1 MDEKVYFIQEQGKLP
16 KELDDFKSYFC
27 KGNKLAFVGKFVSKE
42 DKIVVYSC
50 PKYIDKG
57 TFEKAQNGD
66 ETARKTIISHIEL
79 ILNVLRKMERKK
91 DNVNSENIFSAWNSE
106 TNENV
111 VEKISL
117 AEYIMEDYLNH
128 GLYYENRRI
137 TGRQPKGRI
146 SWNRTVQKITPYID
160 GDDILYMKLIRKYK
174 INDYSQLITRIHAS
188 AVCYAYELIKHF
200 GKFKN
205 ISLPETVLV
214 KEEDLPQCVGLIRQY
229 MRSSFS
235 NRDIF
240 LFRALEAWCKSTRY
254 YERLIFGTTSFEL
267 VWQNVNDRVFG
278 NKSEKD
284 SDNPTYY
291 FYLENGQTDNFQGTG
306 NSQVD
311 TMYIDDKKVAVFDS
325 KYYVLPKY
333 PPNSDIAKQIGYL
346 DQIRKDYP
354 DDYQYSNSFLLPSFT
369 KKYLSGIGCESFEH
383 LASDTD
389 DWNEKWFNISGY
401 AVRGKFKSDNRKKT
415 SDNQIDDKYSHVLVI
430 HVDPDKVYEKY
441 LKDEKISPK
450 EIEDIL
456 IKYQNK

>member
-128 GLYYENRRI
+128 GLYYENQKI

-146 SWNRTVQKITPYID
+146 SWNRTVRKITPYID

-174 INDYSQLITRIHAS
+174 INDYSQLVTKIHAS

-205 ISLPETVLV
+205 ISLPETVPI
-214 KEEDLPQCVGLIRQY
+214 KEKELPQCVGLIRQY

-240 LFRALEAWCKSTRY
+240 LFRALEAWCKSTRH

-278 NKSEKD
+278 NGNKSEKN
-284 SDNPTYY
+284 SNPPTYY
-291 FYLENGQTDNFQGTG
+291 FFPEGKEFFTFDGTG
-306 NSQVD
+306 NSRID
-311 TMYIDDKKVAVFDS
+311 TIYKNEKNIAVFDS
-325 KYYVLPKY
+325 KYYVLPNY
-333 PPNSDIAKQIGYL
+333 PANADIAKQIGYL
-346 DQIRKDYP
+346 DQIKKDF
-354 DDYQYSNSFLLPSFT
+354 DDGYNYSNSFLMPAFT
-369 KKYLSGIGCESFEH
+369 KKYLDGIKSEIGSNFYP
-383 LASDTD
+383 LASDN
-389 DWNEKWFNISGY
+389 WREKWFNISGY
-401 AVRGKFKSDNRKKT
+401 VVRGSFKSC
-415 SDNQIDDKYSHVLVI
+415 NQSNDKFPPVLVI

-441 LKDEKISPK
+441 LKDAKISPK

>member
-1 MDEKVYFIQEQGKLP
+1 MDENVYFIQEQGKLP
-16 KELDDFKSYFC
+16 KGLDDFKSYFC

-42 DKIVVYSC
+42 GKIVVYSC

-111 VEKISL
+111 VEKI

-267 VWQNVNDRVFG
+267 
-278 NKSEKD
+278 E
-284 SDNPTYY
+284 
-291 FYLENGQTDNFQGTG
+291 
-306 NSQVD
+306 
-311 TMYIDDKKVAVFDS
+311 A
-325 KYYVLPKY
+325 
-333 PPNSDIAKQIGYL
+333 
-346 DQIRKDYP
+346 
-354 DDYQYSNSFLLPSFT
+354 
-369 KKYLSGIGCESFEH
+369 
-383 LASDTD
+383 
-389 DWNEKWFNISGY
+389 
-401 AVRGKFKSDNRKKT
+401 
-415 SDNQIDDKYSHVLVI
+415 I
-430 HVDPDKVYEKY
+430 HR
-441 LKDEKISPK
+441 L
-450 EIEDIL
+450 IL
-456 IKYQNK
+456 CI

>member
-1 MDEKVYFIQEQGKLP
+1 MDENVYFIQELEKLP
-16 KELDDFKSYFC
+16 EELNEFSGRFC
-27 KGNKLAFVGKFVSKE
+27 KGGKLTFVGKYVLNLNNRKT
-42 DKIVVYSC
+42 VVYSC

-57 TFEKAQNGD
+57 TFENAKNGD
-66 ETARKTIISHIEL
+66 VTARETIISHIEL
-79 ILNVLRKMERKK
+79 ILNVLIKMKNNI
-91 DNVNSENIFSAWNSE
+91 DSENIFSAWNNE
-106 TNENV
+106 TNESV

-128 GLYYENRRI
+128 GLYYENQRI

-146 SWNRTVQKITPYID
+146 SWNRTVRKITPYID
-160 GDDILYMKLIRKYK
+160 GDDVLYMTLIRKYK
-174 INDYSQLITRIHAS
+174 INDYSQLITKIHAS
-188 AVCYAYELIKHF
+188 VICYAHELIKHF

-205 ISLPETVLV
+205 ISLPETVLI
-214 KEEDLPQCVGLIRQY
+214 KEEDLSQFVGLIRQY
-229 MRSSFS
+229 LRSSFS

-240 LFRALEAWCKSTRY
+240 LFRALEAWCDKSTRH
-254 YERLIFGTTSFEL
+254 YERLIFGTTSFER

-369 KKYLSGIGCESFEH
+369 KKYLSGIGRENFEH

-401 AVRGKFKSDNRKKT
+401 AVRGKFKSDNRKNT
-415 SDNQIDDKYSHVLVI
+415 SDNQIDEYSHVLVI

>member
-128 GLYYENRRI
+128 GLYYENQKI

-174 INDYSQLITRIHAS
+174 IND
-188 AVCYAYELIKHF
+188 
-200 GKFKN
+200 
-205 ISLPETVLV
+205 
-214 KEEDLPQCVGLIRQY
+214 
-229 MRSSFS
+229 
-235 NRDIF
+235 
-240 LFRALEAWCKSTRY
+240 
-254 YERLIFGTTSFEL
+254 
-267 VWQNVNDRVFG
+267 
-278 NKSEKD
+278 
-284 SDNPTYY
+284 
-291 FYLENGQTDNFQGTG
+291 
-306 NSQVD
+306 
-311 TMYIDDKKVAVFDS
+311 
-325 KYYVLPKY
+325 
-333 PPNSDIAKQIGYL
+333 
-346 DQIRKDYP
+346 
-354 DDYQYSNSFLLPSFT
+354 
-369 KKYLSGIGCESFEH
+369 
-383 LASDTD
+383 
-389 DWNEKWFNISGY
+389 
-401 AVRGKFKSDNRKKT
+401 
-415 SDNQIDDKYSHVLVI
+415 
-430 HVDPDKVYEKY
+430 
-441 LKDEKISPK
+441 
-450 EIEDIL
+450 
-456 IKYQNK
+456 